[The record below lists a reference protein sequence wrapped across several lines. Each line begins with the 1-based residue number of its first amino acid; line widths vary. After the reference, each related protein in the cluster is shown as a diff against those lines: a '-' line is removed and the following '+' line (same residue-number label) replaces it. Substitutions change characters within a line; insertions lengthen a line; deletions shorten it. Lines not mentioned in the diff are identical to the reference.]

1 MSYEL
6 FLGELLVNNLLQT
19 FSSPLLD
26 IFFKSIT
33 YFGHPAFW
41 ILICAWLFW
50 LGKEK
55 ESFII
60 ITIVTFSTMVAGFFK
75 FIIARPRPSGLIVME
90 ITPTQLSMPS
100 GHSTL
105 AGTIYSYFE
114 NKVFLKERIFL
125 FVLMILTAVSR
136 LYLGVHYLSDVF
148 VGLILGYLI
157 GKIVLKLDKKISKYE
172 IKITKFREEKELLI
186 LFILA
191 IILLAILPET
201 FSLGYAI
208 LGYYFGFVVYR
219 HKKMKMHNKLAGLLI
234 GSIILG
240 IIAFFAYYFTGL
252 ISIGFFFLLGA
263 FITII
268 WPEITS
274 KLSI

>member
-1 MSYEL
+1 MFGEL
-6 FLGELLVNNLLQT
+6 FLGELLVNQFLQT
-19 FSSPLLD
+19 FSSPILD
-26 IFFKSIT
+26 LFFKSLT
-33 YFGHPAFW
+33 YFGHPALW
-41 ILICAWLFW
+41 IAICAWLFW

-60 ITIVTFSTMVAGFFK
+60 ITMITFSAIVAGFFK

-100 GHSTL
+100 GHATL
-105 AGTIYSYFE
+105 AATIYSYFE
-114 NKVFLKERIFL
+114 NKVFPKERIFL
-125 FVLMILTAVSR
+125 FLLMILTAVSR
-136 LYLGVHYLSDVF
+136 LYLGVHYLSDIF
-148 VGLILGYLI
+148 VGLILGYFI
-157 GKIVLKLDKKISKYE
+157 GKIVLKLDKKISTYE

-191 IILLAILPET
+191 IILLAILPDT
-201 FSLGYAI
+201 FSLGFAV
-208 LGYYFGFVVYR
+208 LGYYFGFIVYR
-219 HKKMKMHNKLAGLLI
+219 HKKMKMHNKLVGLLI
-234 GSIILG
+234 GTIIMLML
-240 IIAFFAYYFTGL
+240 AFFAYTFTGL
-252 ISIGFFFLLGA
+252 ISIGLFFLLGT